1 MEYLRG
7 SKGGEE
13 RRKKQ
18 YAILEDSFAEKGIDL
33 EKAKAALKGQVIEL
47 PSWAVGN
54 SGTRYGTFTDK
65 GAAVT
70 IWDKVDDC
78 AEIQRCL
85 GVTPV
90 MASHVLWDKTDDGRF
105 GPVREYAEKKGMR
118 IGTVHPNTFSGQQ
131 FRFGSIC
138 SPVES
143 VREATKAHFADC
155 VRVARE
161 MGSRTI
167 GMWLADGTSYP
178 GQDSLA
184 ERKHRL
190 FEGLKALYEAMESD
204 MTLLLEYKPFE
215 PFFYTTD
222 IPDWGTS
229 YMMCRKLG
237 ERAKVLVDL
246 GHHLPGT
253 NIEHIICSLLDE
265 GRLGGFH
272 FNNRRYADDDLI
284 LGTVNPLEIFLIY
297 NEIVDAGLRG
307 ADTGICYM
315 LDQSHNIENSL
326 EGIIYSVMN
335 IQSAYAK
342 SLLVDR
348 KALAAARA
356 ENDVVLSN
364 MIIMDAFNCDVEPLL
379 GQVRLEMGLA
389 DTDPLRNHRQSGY
402 ALKAAQERKEGILTL
417 GGGA

>member
-7 SKGGEE
+7 SKKSEE
-13 RRKKQ
+13 HRRKQ
-18 YAILEDSFAEKGIDL
+18 YAILEDIFAENGIDI
-33 EKAKAALKGQVIEL
+33 EKVKGLLKSQVVEL

-70 IWDKVDDC
+70 IWDKIDDC

-90 MASHVLWDKTDDGRF
+90 MASHVLWDKTDDGHF
-105 GPVREYAEKKGMR
+105 APVREYAEKKGMR

-138 SPVES
+138 SPVAP
-143 VREATKAHFADC
+143 VRESTKAHFVDC
-155 VRVARE
+155 IRMARE
-161 MGSRTI
+161 MGSKCI

-190 FEGLKALYEAMESD
+190 FEGLKTLYDAMDPD

-222 IPDWGTS
+222 VPDWGTS
-229 YMMCRKLG
+229 FLMCQKLG
-237 ERAKVLVDL
+237 KQAKVLVDI

-253 NIEHIICSLLDE
+253 NIEQIICTLLDE
-265 GRLGGFH
+265 EKLGGFH

-284 LGTVNPLEIFLIY
+284 LGTVNPLEIFLVF
-297 NEIVDAGLRG
+297 NEIIDAGPRG
-307 ADTGICYM
+307 ADITYM

-335 IQSAYAK
+335 IQTAYAK
-342 SLLVDR
+342 ALLVDR
-348 KALAAARA
+348 KALAGARA

-364 MIIMDAFNCDVEPLL
+364 MIVMDAFNRDVEPLL
-379 GQVRLEMGLA
+379 NQVRLEMGLS

-402 ALKAAQERKEGILTL
+402 AKKAAGERKAGILTL

>member
-1 MEYLRG
+1 M
-7 SKGGEE
+7 
-13 RRKKQ
+13 
-18 YAILEDSFAEKGIDL
+18 
-33 EKAKAALKGQVIEL
+33 
-47 PSWAVGN
+47 
-54 SGTRYGTFTDK
+54 DK

-85 GVTPV
+85 GITPV

-105 GPVREYAEKKGMR
+105 EPVKEYAAKKGMR
-118 IGTVHPNTFSGQQ
+118 IGTVHPNTFSGQE

-138 SPVES
+138 SPVAP
-143 VREATKAHFADC
+143 VRENTKAHFVEC
-155 VRVARE
+155 VRIARE
-161 MGSRTI
+161 MGSKTI

-190 FEGLKALYEAMESD
+190 YEGLNALYAALDPD
-204 MTLLLEYKPFE
+204 MILLLEYKPFE
-215 PFFYTTD
+215 PFFYTID

-229 YMMCRKLG
+229 LLMCNKLG
-237 ERAKVLVDL
+237 EKAKVLVDL

-253 NIEHIICSLLDE
+253 NIEQIICTLLDE
-265 GRLGGFH
+265 GKLGGFH

-284 LGTVNPLEIFLIY
+284 LGTVNPLEVFLIF
-297 NEIVDAGLRG
+297 NEIVDAMVCNGD
-307 ADTGICYM
+307 AGITYM

-335 IQSAYAK
+335 IQTAYAK
-342 SLLVDR
+342 ALLVDR
-348 KALAAARA
+348 KALAEARSA
-356 ENDVVLSN
+356 YDVILGN
-364 MIIMDAFNCDVEPLL
+364 KIIMDAFQTDVEPLL
-379 GQVRLEMGLA
+379 GQVRLEMGLG
-389 DTDPLRNHRQSGY
+389 DIDPLRNHRQSGY
-402 ALKAAQERKEGILTL
+402 NRKVSGERKAGILTL